1 MPAVSGSAKPIEV
14 LPAAVTGTAQSI
26 AGEVTRASQ
35 PGPVPMPA
43 AGSPIDVAAN
53 AVAVAVAKNVAHA
66 SATLAPEPIEGVQ
79 KAETATTEF
88 RAQDAESAADIKSVA
103 QTMQPPP
110 PPGASGGAGT
120 PSTRMVSNTGAEGW
134 HWEYDDNGLMIRVDD
149 VEPID
154 PGGAAGGGFGGL
166 APVSNTGSAPGV
178 SGPVR
183 TV

>member
-1 MPAVSGSAKPIEV
+1 MPAVPGGAKPIEV

-26 AGEVTRASQ
+26 AGEVARAAQ

-53 AVAVAVAKNVAHA
+53 AVAVAVAENVAHC
-66 SATLAPEPIEGVQ
+66 SATLAPEPMEGIQ

-88 RAQDAESAADIKSVA
+88 RAQDAESAADIRSVS
-103 QTMQPPP
+103 QTMQPMP
-110 PPGASGGAGT
+110 PPGSGGGGAGT
-120 PSTRMVSNTGAEGW
+120 PGVRMVSNTGADSW
-134 HWEYDDNGLMIRVDD
+134 HWEYDHNGLMVRVDD

-166 APVSNTGSAPGV
+166 APV
-178 SGPVR
+178 GP
-183 TV
+183 

>member
-1 MPAVSGSAKPIEV
+1 MPAASGSAKPIEV

-26 AGEVTRASQ
+26 AGEVTRAAQ

-88 RAQDAESAADIKSVA
+88 RAQDIESAADIKSVS

-110 PPGASGGAGT
+110 PPGASGGGT

-154 PGGAAGGGFGGL
+154 PGGAVGGGFGGL
-166 APVSNTGSAPGV
+166 APVSNTGSSVGV